1 MDIGYGEDASIG
13 GYKYVL
19 MLVDQCTRN
28 SWVYGM
34 HGSSGADVSEALW
47 KFFIDAGGFPK
58 TLQCDFDNRIIGGKA
73 AALLRSHGTRIRAA
87 PPYRQDKNGL
97 VERHWQEITKMARS
111 YLTES
116 KLPKKFWFWA
126 VREANLRLNILP
138 VTCSKS
144 GDNNPDYLTTPH
156 KEFYGTKPD
165 YRILFPFGCI
175 GSFRRT
181 RDGRHKRTNF
191 ESQCMMGIAL
201 GRSEYTNGMV
211 FYNPELDSFCTSA
224 DYILDKRRL
233 VGEMFPSIRY
243 DGGLTTS
250 VLSNKNDGPP
260 TYDIGESVFIQCQS
274 TYDIIPATIKMPPT
288 SQSRQYTVILED
300 GSELDIKGKHV
311 YDSNTVP
318 ASGKPSQALGF
329 FKPGWLKSG
338 QKMTLLIHDK
348 YRKGYLSLDDD
359 NFWEF
364 VLRGKDG
371 RITKREAL
379 KDIEYSWKM
388 RLQENTLEI
397 GWQDNIARRIH
408 GYGRHVSAA
417 NLLNTQA
424 PGNLRHALQRSN
436 KDRETWLASYNEEYD
451 GLTEL
456 DVFDVIDKQKYLQ
469 LLDLHGKNAEA
480 IPTMNIFNVKTD
492 KEGNPIRA
500 KSRIVALGNL
510 EQRIWSREDRY
521 APVLNGIS
529 SRLLLSMAI
538 EDGRYLK
545 QGDCKNAFCNG
556 ILPDDEICIVK
567 PPMNCPNSAPGTY
580 WKLNKTLYGLARSAK
595 HWYKKLSG
603 HMIDDMGFKA
613 MDQDKCVLKCS
624 PIEGEPPIYVG
635 IYVDDFIYYSKSDKV
650 EEWFEQ
656 QLKSHVKVD
665 FMGDVSWFLGQRYE
679 WNTDDLDGT
688 VSCHVSQQAFV
699 EGLLEKHG
707 MTDCTLA
714 KTPFRSGCKIDRIED
729 DGIASDDKKDFITKY
744 QSIMGCI
751 NWLCINTRPDIA
763 TVYKLLSQFNCKPS
777 KGHMDAAKYVLR
789 YLAHTSSHGL
799 WFKQGENRL
808 AGCVSLPDGISG
820 NEFLLFTDSNWGPQD
835 ASKPRENETRTVSR
849 EELKSIQGFYI
860 TRMGG
865 PLCWGVTR
873 EKRGSRSSCI
883 AELKSMDEG
892 IKGIQFLRH
901 LMKQIGLPDVDEPT
915 PIMNDNRGSLDWI
928 ESGCRPTKKLR
939 HENLSELGIE
949 EAKIN
954 NEVSFHWIP
963 GSTNPSDLFTKED
976 NDIKHYCTLRDHMV
990 MPREQ
995 FGISFTTSKSNL
1007 ENHPRGVLK
1016 YGLDKIE
1023 DEELVHTLNG
1033 TEKSLTNQTKREP
1046 HNLDFTIGNGIIPI
1060 TCE

>member
-1 MDIGYGEDASIG
+1 
-13 GYKYVL
+13 
-19 MLVDQCTRN
+19 
-28 SWVYGM
+28 
-34 HGSSGADVSEALW
+34 
-47 KFFIDAGGFPK
+47 
-58 TLQCDFDNRIIGGKA
+58 
-73 AALLRSHGTRIRAA
+73 
-87 PPYRQDKNGL
+87 
-97 VERHWQEITKMARS
+97 
-111 YLTES
+111 
-116 KLPKKFWFWA
+116 
-126 VREANLRLNILP
+126 
-138 VTCSKS
+138 
-144 GDNNPDYLTTPH
+144 
-156 KEFYGTKPD
+156 
-165 YRILFPFGCI
+165 
-175 GSFRRT
+175 
-181 RDGRHKRTNF
+181 
-191 ESQCMMGIAL
+191 
-201 GRSEYTNGMV
+201 
-211 FYNPELDSFCTSA
+211 
-224 DYILDKRRL
+224 
-233 VGEMFPSIRY
+233 
-243 DGGLTTS
+243 
-250 VLSNKNDGPP
+250 
-260 TYDIGESVFIQCQS
+260 
-274 TYDIIPATIKMPPT
+274 
-288 SQSRQYTVILED
+288 
-300 GSELDIKGKHV
+300 
-311 YDSNTVP
+311 
-318 ASGKPSQALGF
+318 
-329 FKPGWLKSG
+329 
-338 QKMTLLIHDK
+338 
-348 YRKGYLSLDDD
+348 
-359 NFWEF
+359 
-364 VLRGKDG
+364 
-371 RITKREAL
+371 
-379 KDIEYSWKM
+379 
-388 RLQENTLEI
+388 
-397 GWQDNIARRIH
+397 
-408 GYGRHVSAA
+408 
-417 NLLNTQA
+417 
-424 PGNLRHALQRSN
+424 
-436 KDRETWLASYNEEYD
+436 
-451 GLTEL
+451 
-456 DVFDVIDKQKYLQ
+456 
-469 LLDLHGKNAEA
+469 
-480 IPTMNIFNVKTD
+480 
-492 KEGNPIRA
+492 
-500 KSRIVALGNL
+500 
-510 EQRIWSREDRY
+510 
-521 APVLNGIS
+521 
-529 SRLLLSMAI
+529 
-538 EDGRYLK
+538 
-545 QGDCKNAFCNG
+545 
-556 ILPDDEICIVK
+556 
-567 PPMNCPNSAPGTY
+567 
-580 WKLNKTLYGLARSAK
+580 
-595 HWYKKLSG
+595 
-603 HMIDDMGFKA
+603 
-613 MDQDKCVLKCS
+613 
-624 PIEGEPPIYVG
+624 
-635 IYVDDFIYYSKSDKV
+635 
-650 EEWFEQ
+650 
-656 QLKSHVKVD
+656 
-665 FMGDVSWFLGQRYE
+665 
-679 WNTDDLDGT
+679 
-688 VSCHVSQQAFV
+688 
-699 EGLLEKHG
+699 

-729 DGIASDDKKDFITKY
+729 DGIAADDKKDFITKY